1 MSAKS
6 DIHILVLDDEPFMLK
21 LLAQQLSNLGFTD
34 VATCDNGHTALERV
48 DDAAHVPQLILCDLN
63 MPGMDGM
70 EFVRKLVEHRYVG
83 SLILVSGEDERT
95 LQSARTLVQAHHIE
109 VLGSLHKPV
118 SPQALFGL
126 VERWG
131 PPARAAQRL
140 QGKGYS
146 VERLAQAIQAGEL
159 VNHYQPKVA
168 VSSGEMVGVETLVRW
183 RHPRDGMVYPDQFIG
198 MAETH
203 GLIDAL
209 TRVVLAQALK
219 DSAKWVFHGLNLKV
233 AINVSVDNLNTLDF
247 PEQIT
252 SAAAAAGVAPQSI
265 LLEVTESQLMKD
277 LRAPLEILTRLR
289 LRRFRLSID
298 DFGTGHSSLAQL
310 RDVPFDELKIDQ
322 SFVHGAH
329 HNETLRAIFYAS
341 VGLAKELGMEVVAEG
356 VEDVDDWTFVQR
368 TGCDLAQGYFI
379 ARPMPA
385 ESILEWMIG
394 WRQRW
399 TIEQLGNLS
408 R

>member
-34 VATCDNGHTALERV
+34 VATCDNGQTALERV

-146 VERLAQAIQAGEL
+146 VE
-159 VNHYQPKVA
+159 
-168 VSSGEMVGVETLVRW
+168 
-183 RHPRDGMVYPDQFIG
+183 
-198 MAETH
+198 
-203 GLIDAL
+203 
-209 TRVVLAQALK
+209 
-219 DSAKWVFHGLNLKV
+219 
-233 AINVSVDNLNTLDF
+233 
-247 PEQIT
+247 
-252 SAAAAAGVAPQSI
+252 
-265 LLEVTESQLMKD
+265 
-277 LRAPLEILTRLR
+277 
-289 LRRFRLSID
+289 
-298 DFGTGHSSLAQL
+298 
-310 RDVPFDELKIDQ
+310 
-322 SFVHGAH
+322 
-329 HNETLRAIFYAS
+329 
-341 VGLAKELGMEVVAEG
+341 
-356 VEDVDDWTFVQR
+356 
-368 TGCDLAQGYFI
+368 C
-379 ARPMPA
+379 
-385 ESILEWMIG
+385 
-394 WRQRW
+394 
-399 TIEQLGNLS
+399 
-408 R
+408 